1 MPCNASIATQSE
13 LLLVCFVEKCSLRTR
28 PQTSDLGFFS
38 LIRLVFSPEGRTFA
52 LELFRQILSCWSSC
66 ATFVLFV
73 EWTTMLGSFSFL
85 AIRKHV
91 SMSQST
97 SAGSAAQPAPTKWH
111 RGIPSSSVRQ
121 FRQVSGF
128 QFGDSGM
135 VLGPA

>member
-1 MPCNASIATQSE
+1 M
-13 LLLVCFVEKCSLRTR
+13 
-28 PQTSDLGFFS
+28 GFFS

-66 ATFVLFV
+66 ATLVLFV

-97 SAGSAAQPAPTKWH
+97 SAGSAAQPAPTK
-111 RGIPSSSVRQ
+111 RPAASLEASISAVVSQ
-121 FRQVSGF
+121 FVLQLEV
-128 QFGDSGM
+128 QDS
-135 VLGPA
+135 